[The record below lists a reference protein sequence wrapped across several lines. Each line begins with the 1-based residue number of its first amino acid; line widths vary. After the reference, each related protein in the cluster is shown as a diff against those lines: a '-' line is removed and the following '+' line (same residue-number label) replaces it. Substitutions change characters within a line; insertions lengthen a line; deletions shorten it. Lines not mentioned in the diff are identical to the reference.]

1 MLTAKSWTP
10 ESVLRLLMTL
20 LAGVAGLALATLLLD
35 RLLPGAP
42 SDHRRFA
49 LSVGGTL
56 VFHGYT
62 LWRLWE
68 FMRENRTSWAEAFGL
83 RPAGLPQVL
92 AVGVVSAV
100 VVFPVN
106 LGMMYLSQLLL
117 ESFSLPAEAQQAV
130 LTLRASTNLPE
141 RIVLGVTAV
150 ALAPLVEE
158 MVFRGVLYPSLK
170 QAGYPRLALWLTALI
185 FAATHANLLTFL
197 PLTFFAIILTMLYE
211 RTGSLLAPMVTHG
224 CFNLA
229 NYVWILWEGARTAA
243 S

>member
-1 MLTAKSWTP
+1 
-10 ESVLRLLMTL
+10 MTL
-20 LAGVAGLALATLLLD
+20 LAGLAGLALATALLD
-35 RLLPGAP
+35 RLWPGLP
-42 SDHRRFA
+42 SEERRFA

-62 LWRLWE
+62 LWRLWA
-68 FMRENRTSWAEAFGL
+68 FLRENRTSWAEAFGL
-83 RPAGLPQVL
+83 RPAGWHRILG
-92 AVGVVSAV
+92 VGLVSAI

-106 LGMMYLSQLLL
+106 LGMMQLSQLLM
-117 ESFSLPAEAQQAV
+117 ESLSLQAVAQQAV
-130 LTLRASTNLPE
+130 ETLRTSTTLPE
-141 RIVLGVTAV
+141 RIVLGVTAI

-170 QAGYPRLALWLTALI
+170 QAGYPQLALWLTALI
-185 FAATHANLLTFL
+185 FAATHSNLLTFL
-197 PLTFFAIILTMLYE
+197 PLTLFAIVLTLLYE

-229 NYVWILWEGARTAA
+229 NYVWILWDSTRTAA

>member
-1 MLTAKSWTP
+1 
-10 ESVLRLLMTL
+10 
-20 LAGVAGLALATLLLD
+20 
-35 RLLPGAP
+35 
-42 SDHRRFA
+42 
-49 LSVGGTL
+49 
-56 VFHGYT
+56 
-62 LWRLWE
+62 
-68 FMRENRTSWAEAFGL
+68 
-83 RPAGLPQVL
+83 
-92 AVGVVSAV
+92 
-100 VVFPVN
+100 
-106 LGMMYLSQLLL
+106 MYLSQLLL

-197 PLTFFAIILTMLYE
+197 PLTLFAIVLTMLYE

-229 NYVWILWEGARTAA
+229 NYAWILWEGARTAA